1 MEDIN
6 FDDIRPYF
14 DEEIPYAMQKLADD
28 ESLYSVFKYVFP
40 HHSAEKI
47 KNIVLRIKN
56 VDQMQRRVMFPV
68 VMQLMSKTS
77 TGLSSD
83 GIENLNREKASLLIS
98 NHRDIVLDAG
108 ILQIILVQNKFNTTG
123 ITFGDNLLMSEMIR
137 IIAKSNKLFIAYRG
151 KDLKEFWNHS
161 KKMSQYIRY
170 QIQQMNQSVWIAQRN
185 GRTKDGDDKTDQ
197 GVIKMLDMSR
207 SDDFVQ
213 GFKDI
218 NISPC
223 AVSYE
228 YEPCDFLKTFEL
240 YMTRRGPYVKQEDED
255 LNSILVG
262 IMQNKGGIHFSFAKP
277 ISEEEILEAD
287 GYQKND
293 KFRFLASCVDKRIY
307 EGYKLW
313 KTNYIAY
320 DIVNNSNTF
329 TDRYSIKEKENFVN
343 YMNNGLNK
351 IISDGFYGNKE
362 FDFSELEEIFLN
374 IYANPIKNKK

>member
-1 MEDIN
+1 
-6 FDDIRPYF
+6 
-14 DEEIPYAMQKLADD
+14 
-28 ESLYSVFKYVFP
+28 
-40 HHSAEKI
+40 
-47 KNIVLRIKN
+47 
-56 VDQMQRRVMFPV
+56 QMQRRVMFPV